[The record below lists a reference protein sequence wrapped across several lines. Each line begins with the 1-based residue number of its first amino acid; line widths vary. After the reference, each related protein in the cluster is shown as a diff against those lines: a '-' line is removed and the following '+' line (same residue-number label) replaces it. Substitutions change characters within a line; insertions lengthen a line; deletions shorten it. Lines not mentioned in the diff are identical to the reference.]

1 MSVSNLDLLEGE
13 ASLRRDASPV
23 WDFNK
28 KSDSIQDDTNGRD
41 TVGTIRFGRS
51 STIGLVALAPLDV
64 VVGVTLLGVHGG
76 DDVVGLVD
84 CVVFTRLA
92 DKTPSY
98 CTPFNSIE
106 TTNCCSPDS
115 EPIHKRCMQFVIVIR
130 EKFNVICVCVCKWCR
145 CAKTNLG

>member
-1 MSVSNLDLLEGE
+1 MH
-13 ASLRRDASPV
+13 PV
-23 WDFNK
+23 EILIK
-28 KSDSIQDDTNGRD
+28 IAYSIQDDTNGRD

-51 STIGLVALAPLDV
+51 STIGLLALAPLDV

-84 CVVFTRLA
+84 CVVFTRFA

-115 EPIHKRCMQFVIVIR
+115 EPINTHRRNIEMLHCQFRLFFLKNKKKLFI
-130 EKFNVICVCVCKWCR
+130 KQQ
-145 CAKTNLG
+145 TNLG